1 MREIRSRLL
10 LGDEVMARLK
20 EVRVIIFG
28 TGGVGSWCAE
38 ALVRTGLRHL
48 TIVDS
53 DRVAESN
60 CNRQLM
66 ATAKTVGAIKVEVLR
81 QRLLDISPEAD
92 IRALALRYTE
102 ETAGQFRL
110 EDFDYVVDCIDSVR
124 DKADLI
130 LRTTGSTGA
139 KLFCSMGAALRTD
152 PTQVRTAEF
161 WRVKGDALARAL
173 RNRFKKESRF
183 PGRKFR
189 CVYSEETP
197 LHNLFE
203 AEDDRGNGSLM
214 TVTATFGMALASLVV
229 NDLRKL

>member
-1 MREIRSRLL
+1 MT
-10 LGDEVMARLK
+10 RLK
-20 EVRVIIFG
+20 EIRVIIFG

-53 DRVAESN
+53 DCVADSN

-66 ATAKTVGAIKVEVLR
+66 ATVKTLGRLKVEVLAER
-81 QRLLDISPEAD
+81 FAEISPEAEVT
-92 IRALALRYTE
+92 ALSLRYTA
-102 ETAGQFRL
+102 ETADQFHL
-110 EDFDYVVDCIDSVR
+110 EDYDYVVDCIDSVR

-130 LRTTGSTGA
+130 LRTTGNSGT

-161 WRVKGDALARAL
+161 RNVKGDALARAL
-173 RNRFKKESRF
+173 RNRFKKEGRF
-183 PGRKFR
+183 PRRKFR
-189 CVYSEETP
+189 CVYSEEQAA
-197 LHNLFE
+197 HNLFE
-203 AEDDRGNGSLM
+203 GDGNGSLM
-214 TVTATFGMALASLVV
+214 TVTATFGLTLASLVI

>member
-1 MREIRSRLL
+1 
-10 LGDEVMARLK
+10 MARLEK
-20 EVRVIIFG
+20 VRVIIFG
-28 TGGVGSWCAE
+28 VGGVGSWCAE

-66 ATAKTVGAIKVEVLR
+66 ATVKSLGRFKVEVLAER
-81 QRLLDISPEAD
+81 FADISPEAE
-92 IRALALRYTE
+92 ITPLSLRYTE

-110 EDFDYVVDCIDSVR
+110 EDYDYVVDCIDSVR

-130 LRTTGSTGA
+130 LRTTSNGRS

-152 PTQVRTAEF
+152 PTLVRTAEF
-161 WRVKGDALARAL
+161 RSVRGDALARAL
-173 RNRFKKESRF
+173 RNRFKKEERF

-189 CVYSEETP
+189 CVYSEEQA

-203 AEDDRGNGSLM
+203 ADGNGSLM
-214 TVTATFGMALASLVV
+214 TVTAAFGLTLASLVI

>member
-1 MREIRSRLL
+1 MT
-10 LGDEVMARLK
+10 RLK
-20 EVRVIIFG
+20 EIRVIIFG

-53 DRVAESN
+53 DRVVDSN

-66 ATAKTVGAIKVEVLR
+66 AIVKTLGRLKVEALAER
-81 QRLLDISPEAD
+81 FAEISPEAEVT
-92 IRALALRYTE
+92 ALSLRYTA
-102 ETAGQFRL
+102 ETADQFHL
-110 EDFDYVVDCIDSVR
+110 EDYDYVLDCIDSVR

-130 LRTTGSTGA
+130 LRTTGNARS

-161 WRVKGDALARAL
+161 RSVKGDALARAL
-173 RNRFKKESRF
+173 RNRFKKEGRF

-189 CVYSEETP
+189 CVYSEEQAA
-197 LHNLFE
+197 HNLFE
-203 AEDDRGNGSLM
+203 GDGNGSLM
-214 TVTATFGMALASLVV
+214 TVTAAFGLTLASLVI

>member
-1 MREIRSRLL
+1 MT
-10 LGDEVMARLK
+10 RLK
-20 EVRVIIFG
+20 EIRVIIFG

-53 DRVAESN
+53 DCVADSN
-60 CNRQLM
+60 SNRQLM
-66 ATAKTVGAIKVEVLR
+66 ATVKTLGRLKVDALAER
-81 QRLLDISPEAD
+81 FAEISPEAEVT
-92 IRALALRYTE
+92 ALSLRYTA
-102 ETAGQFRL
+102 ETAEQFHL
-110 EDFDYVVDCIDSVR
+110 EDYDYVVDCIDSVR

-130 LRTTGSTGA
+130 LRTTGNARS

-152 PTQVRTAEF
+152 PTLVRTAEF
-161 WRVKGDALARAL
+161 RNVKGDALARAL
-173 RNRFKKESRF
+173 RNRFKKEGRF

-189 CVYSEETP
+189 CVYSEEQA

-203 AEDDRGNGSLM
+203 ADGNGSLM
-214 TVTATFGMALASLVV
+214 TVTATFGLTLASLVI

>member
-10 LGDEVMARLK
+10 LGDDVMARLK

-48 TIVDS
+48 TIVDC
-53 DRVAESN
+53 DRVVESN

-66 ATAKTVGAIKVEVLR
+66 ATVKTMGRFKVEALAE
-81 QRLLDISPEAD
+81 RLSDISPEAV
-92 IRALALRYTE
+92 ITPLALRYTE
-102 ETAGQFRL
+102 ETAEQFRL
-110 EDFDYVVDCIDSVR
+110 EDYDYTVDCIDSVR

-130 LRTTGSTGA
+130 LRTAASGHT

-152 PTQVRTAEF
+152 PTLVRSAEF
-161 WRVKGDALARAL
+161 WRIKGDALARAL
-173 RNRFKKESRF
+173 RNRFKKEGRF
-183 PGRKFR
+183 PARKFR
-189 CVYSEETP
+189 SVYSEETP

-203 AEDDRGNGSLM
+203 ADGNGSLM
-214 TVTATFGMALASLVV
+214 TVTATFGMTLASLVI